1 MLSDA
6 VGRAFGADGLM
17 ADARLFL
24 PQIVQLGADRA
35 MQVVLPS
42 KGETV
47 EQMSDAMLAGLPEK
61 FALLGHGLGGDVALD
76 LIRRVPDR
84 VTRVILM
91 ATDPLAE
98 PPQTAAAREARIVA
112 ARSGRLAEAMRQE
125 IPASAIVD
133 APWRDEIMAL
143 VQDMALGLGEG
154 VFLRQSRA
162 LQRRPDQQK
171 TMRRV
176 KLPVLVIAGE
186 ADTLVP
192 MRRQEFTANLMPYGK
207 LAVIE
212 GAGHLA
218 SLEQPEA
225 VSQAVSS
232 FLAGPMICVKAENA
246 PKLPGSRPGR
256 LGILTATRYCC
267 AVFTVASFATFC
279 VPE

>member
-1 MLSDA
+1 MPLA
-6 VGRAFGADGLM
+6 EPLVLIPGLM

-125 IPASAIVD
+125 IPATAIVD

-225 VSQAVSS
+225 VSQAVAS
-232 FLAGPMICVKAENA
+232 FLAGPMM
-246 PKLPGSRPGR
+246 LR
-256 LGILTATRYCC
+256 
-267 AVFTVASFATFC
+267 
-279 VPE
+279 